1 MIEKLKAIKE
11 KFDQLTEDIAN
22 PEIIAD
28 MKTWQAKVKEHSNLT
43 ELMEE
48 YDKYVKMKQD
58 FDDAEMLLESETDA
72 DMREMLKEEQQTLR
86 EQLAE
91 SEEKLKLLLLPK
103 DENDTKN
110 VILEIRGGA
119 GGEESSL
126 FAHSLLRMYQMY
138 CDSNKFKMEILNIEE
153 TELGGVKE
161 VQAMIKGKNA
171 YAKFKYESGV
181 HRVQRVPETESQGR
195 VHTSTSTVA
204 ILPEMEDAEVE
215 INEKDIRIDLFRSSG
230 AGGQKVNKTESA
242 IRITHFPTGIV
253 VSCQDERSQTQNKE
267 KAFAMLRAKLYDF
280 YQQQKEAEY
289 KQNRKSQV
297 GTGDRSERIRTYNFP
312 QGRVT
317 DHRIGLSLYNIDSF
331 MNGNIDEMIEALTL
345 ADQQAKLAEQGE

>member
-1 MIEKLKAIKE
+1 VRTDIDSAKE
-11 KFDQLTEDIAN
+11 LLNDKDL
-22 PEIIAD
+22 
-28 MKTWQAKVKEHSNLT
+28 H
-43 ELMEE
+43 ELAQMEL
-48 YDKYVKMKQD
+48 V
-58 FDDAEMLLESETDA
+58 TG
-72 DMREMLKEEQQTLR
+72 
-86 EQLAE
+86 
-91 SEEKLKLLLLPK
+91 EEKLRVIEEELKILLLPK
-103 DENDTKN
+103 DPNDDKN
-110 VILEIRGGA
+110 VIVEIRGGA

-138 CDSNKFKMEILNIEE
+138 CDSHKFKMEILNLEE

-171 YAKFKYESGV
+171 YATFKFESGV

-195 VHTSTSTVA
+195 VHTSTATVA
-204 ILPEMEDAEVE
+204 ILPEMEDTEVE
-215 INEKDIRIDLFRSSG
+215 IDEKDIRIDLFRSSG

-267 KAFAMLRAKLYDF
+267 KAFAMLRAKLFDF
-280 YQQQKEAEY
+280 YQQQKESEY
-289 KQNRKSQV
+289 SQNRKSQV

-317 DHRIGLSLYNIDSF
+317 DHRIGLSLFNIDNF
-331 MNGNIDEMIEALTL
+331 MDGNIDEMLEALTL
-345 ADQQAKLAEQGE
+345 ADQQRKLSEQGE